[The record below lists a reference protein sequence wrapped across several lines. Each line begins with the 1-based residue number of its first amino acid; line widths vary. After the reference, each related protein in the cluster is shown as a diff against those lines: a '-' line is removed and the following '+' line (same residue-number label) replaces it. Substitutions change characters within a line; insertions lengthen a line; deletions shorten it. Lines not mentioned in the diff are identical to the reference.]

1 MCQALAMCQVRLVPR
16 VVGFPG
22 FEPAEGTEG
31 ESTGGTPT
39 PIVGGFAVGEGPGDG
54 RTTVGFEPETIIKRL
69 DFITI

>member
-31 ESTGGTPT
+31 ESTGGTPKSD
-39 PIVGGFAVGEGPGDG
+39 P
-54 RTTVGFEPETIIKRL
+54 RQ
-69 DFITI
+69 